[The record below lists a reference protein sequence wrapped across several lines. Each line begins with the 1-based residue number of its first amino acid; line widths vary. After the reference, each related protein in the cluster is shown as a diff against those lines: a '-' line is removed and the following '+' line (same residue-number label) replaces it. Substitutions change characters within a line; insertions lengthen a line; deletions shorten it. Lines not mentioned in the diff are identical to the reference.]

1 MEGPLINILTRT
13 SNRPKLFKRNVDSV
27 LSQTYKN
34 IKHIV
39 SFDDENDLSYIN
51 NHKHLFLV
59 NINKNEL
66 VKSDTSEN
74 PNTGKYSPHNLYFN
88 EMFKVIENGW
98 VIILDDDNFFT
109 ENTSLEEIS
118 KFLVDEESLILWQIN
133 HFKYGL
139 LPNNS
144 LLGKPP
150 IIGNIDSAC
159 FSFNIKILGDLKW
172 DGWKCG
178 DFRFIKNLYNKT
190 KNVVSIPKTFITID
204 NVGLGNRKD
213 ILV

>member
-1 MEGPLINILTRT
+1 MGQPLINILTRT
-13 SNRPKLFKRNVDSV
+13 SNRPKFFKRCVESV

-39 SFDDENDLSYIN
+39 SFDDDKDLSYIN
-51 NHKHLFLV
+51 NYEHLFLV
-59 NINKNEL
+59 KIDKDWL
-66 VKSDTSEN
+66 IKTDTSKN

-88 EMFKVIENGW
+88 VMFKTIEDGW

-109 ENTSLEEIS
+109 ENTSLEKIS
-118 KFLVDEESLILWQIN
+118 KFLDDEESLVLWQIN
-133 HFKYGL
+133 HINHGKI
-139 LPNNS
+139 PNKN

-150 IIGNIDSAC
+150 IIGNIDSGC

-178 DFRFIKNLYNKT
+178 DFRFIKNLYNRVDK
-190 KNVVSIPKTFITID
+190 KVLIPETFITID
-204 NVGLGNRKD
+204 SVGFGNRGDK
-213 ILV
+213 